1 VDGVTDE
8 LVPIGFLTPQRN
20 EHGVPL
26 HSPRVIRDI
35 FHRAIN

>member
-1 VDGVTDE
+1 VTDV
-8 LVPIGFLTPQRN
+8 LVPISFLTPQGH

-26 HSPRVIRDI
+26 HSPRVIRDV